1 MIVSNSACKGTKIFL
16 YSQIYLHFFIK
27 IFIYLHISNICSNFV
42 PKFDEYGKNP
52 NYRRRTR
59 YPQHFA

>member
-27 IFIYLHISNICSNFV
+27 IFIYLHISKKSSNF
-42 PKFDEYGKNP
+42 
-52 NYRRRTR
+52 
-59 YPQHFA
+59 AA